1 MLQTGLKN
9 CETNLTLSSVSIML
23 HCLAIFPASCGCYT
37 ECSNYMLS
45 GAVHEDPLASDS
57 QLDNAAAS
65 GGSWSLPE
73 ISGRRIIPMASE
85 EELEELQD
93 MVDVLLN
100 SDSNEGQAGQGI
112 I

>member
-1 MLQTGLKN
+1 M
-9 CETNLTLSSVSIML
+9 
-23 HCLAIFPASCGCYT
+23 F
-37 ECSNYMLS
+37 S
-45 GAVHEDPLASDS
+45 GAVHEDSLASDS
-57 QLDNAAAS
+57 QRDNAAAS
-65 GGSWSLPE
+65 GDSWGLPE

-112 I
+112 G

>member
-9 CETNLTLSSVSIML
+9 VETNLTLSGFSFML
-23 HCLAIFPASCGCYT
+23 HCLAICPARCGCYT

-65 GGSWSLPE
+65 GASWSLPE
-73 ISGRRIIPMASE
+73 ISGRGIIPMASE

-100 SDSNEGQAGQGI
+100 ADSNEGQAGQGVI
-112 I
+112 